1 MMNTN
6 TNANV
11 NLTQNLQGEN
21 ELHSILNIQVANWS
35 LLGVKLHHYHWYVK
49 GPQFYVLHEKFE
61 ELYNAAADY
70 VDELAERLLAIG
82 GKPAASMTQYL
93 QLTTLQEANGENSAE
108 EMVSQLIADYET
120 IAAELKQGIAAADV
134 AGDDATAD
142 LFTGMMTDIQKHAW
156 MLNAFLGK

>member
-120 IAAELKQGIAAADV
+120 IAAELKQGIAAADAV
-134 AGDDATAD
+134 GDDATAD

>member
-11 NLTQNLQGEN
+11 NLTQDLQAGN

-35 LLGVKLHHYHWYVK
+35 LLGVKLHNYHWYVK

-82 GKPAASMTQYL
+82 GKPAASMAQYL
-93 QLTTLQEANGENSAE
+93 KLATLQEASGESSAE
-108 EMVSQLIADYET
+108 EMVRQLIADYVT
-120 IAAELKQGIAAADV
+120 IAGELKQGIAAADA